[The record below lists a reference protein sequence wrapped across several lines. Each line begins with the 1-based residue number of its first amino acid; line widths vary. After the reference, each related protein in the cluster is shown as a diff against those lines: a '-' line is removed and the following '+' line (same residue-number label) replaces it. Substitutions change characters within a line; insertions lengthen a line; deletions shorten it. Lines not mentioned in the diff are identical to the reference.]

1 MDTNSLNPVRYR
13 VIISNTPVFEQ
24 DHIYIWNKQDVGVV
38 TLEEPEDG
46 NVPYFKTPESDYW
59 FKLEEI
65 TNE

>member
-1 MDTNSLNPVRYR
+1 MDPNSLTPVRYR
-13 VIISNTPVFEQ
+13 VLISQTPVFER
-24 DHIYIWNKQDVGVV
+24 DHSHIRMCQDVGL
-38 TLEEPEDG
+38 TTNELPEDG